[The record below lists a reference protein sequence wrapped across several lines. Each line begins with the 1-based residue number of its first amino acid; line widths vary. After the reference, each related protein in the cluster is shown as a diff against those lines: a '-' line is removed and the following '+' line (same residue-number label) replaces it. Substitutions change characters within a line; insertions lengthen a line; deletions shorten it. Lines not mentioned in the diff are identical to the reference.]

1 MKSTENL
8 ERIIK
13 ALEKLPDSY
22 ETEHSLKQN
31 GYVEGVCDSINTVV
45 KLFIHSV
52 SHRFSDKQIVEMALE
67 MIYQMTGEKVL
78 EEEQCRR
85 QGNANYQIA
94 MTYLT
99 KVNGG

>member
-1 MKSTENL
+1 MDEGINSMVETIQE
-8 ERIIK
+8 
-13 ALEKLPDSY
+13 LEK
-22 ETEHSLKQN
+22 ENAELKLRL
-31 GYVEGVCDSINTVV
+31 G
-45 KLFIHSV
+45 SV

-67 MIYQMTGEKVL
+67 MIYQMTGERVL
-78 EEEQCRR
+78 EEEQCRH